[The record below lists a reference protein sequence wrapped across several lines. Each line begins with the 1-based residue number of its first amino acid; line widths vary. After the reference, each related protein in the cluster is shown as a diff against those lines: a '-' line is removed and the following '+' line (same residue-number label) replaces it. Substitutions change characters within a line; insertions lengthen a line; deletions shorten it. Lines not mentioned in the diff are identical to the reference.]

1 MFNKNGTAIPRAVNA
16 VMQGRGGEGREGEGA
31 KIGTV
36 ILLGDGTGDVFMAD
50 GIPHDNLLK
59 VGFLNHDED
68 KLLAQ
73 YSEIYDVVITGDGSF
88 GYMNGI
94 LRQLQVARRRQR
106 GTRLL
111 GLGLLVG
118 AVVGA
123 GALAWMRR

>member
-16 VMQGRGGEGREGEGA
+16 VMQGRGGEGGKGEAA

-88 GYMNGI
+88 GERERERERERKGE
-94 LRQLQVARRRQR
+94 
-106 GTRLL
+106 GE
-111 GLGLLVG
+111 GEWG
-118 AVVGA
+118 
-123 GALAWMRR
+123 